1 MQITNNQKFL
11 KTIQDKD
18 ANPVNVFYDSTTIY
32 LQTVNSAGETIKV
45 ETRQRDLDFYAKV
58 MPRSIF
64 DFDELLDC

>member
-1 MQITNNQKFL
+1 MQITTDHKFL

-18 ANPVNVFYDSTTIY
+18 TNPVHVFYDSTTIY
-32 LQTVNSAGETIKV
+32 LQTVNSDGETIKV